1 MGDYLIKALAFNN
14 ECRIYA
20 AKTTLMVEEARKRHQ
35 TLRTASAALG
45 RTMTATAMMGAM
57 LKGEERLS
65 VAINGNGPVGKI
77 IVNANSHGEVAGYIE
92 NPQVHLPLNEKGKL
106 NVKGA
111 VGTDGNLLVTKD
123 LGLKDLFTGQAPIV
137 SGEIGED
144 FTYYFAV
151 SEQTPSAVNVG
162 VLTNTEDDTIL
173 ASGGFIIQMLPNAS
187 EETISFLENKLG
199 ELEAIS
205 SMILKGM
212 TPEEIIE
219 TITEGS
225 HEIVE
230 KLGLEFKCDCSRY
243 KLSRAIAALGEDE
256 ITSMIEEGKEVHTNC
271 NFCNQEYIFDVEEL
285 EVIRKV
291 LVRKEGSFN

>member
-20 AKTTLMVEEARKRHQ
+20 CKTTNLVEEARQRHN

-65 VAINGNGPVGKI
+65 VTIDGNGPVGKI
-77 IVNANSHGEVAGYIE
+77 IVNANSKGEISGYIE
-92 NPQVHLPLNEKGKL
+92 NPEVHLELNDSKKL
-106 NVKGA
+106 DVKGA
-111 VGTDGNLLVTKD
+111 VGNQGNLLVTKD
-123 LGLKDLFTGQAPIV
+123 LGLKDLFTGQSPIV

-162 VLTNTEDDTIL
+162 VLTNTENDSIL

-187 EETISFLENKLG
+187 EETITFLENKLG

-212 TPEEIIE
+212 SPEDIIE
-219 TITEGS
+219 AVTDGNF
-225 HEIVE
+225 EIVE

-256 ITSMIEEGKEVHTNC
+256 ISSMIDEGNEVHTNC
-271 NFCNQEYIFDVEEL
+271 NFCNQEYVFDKEEL

-291 LVRKEGSFN
+291 LVRKEGSFK